1 VLPRTHSHSAT
12 NSAADPVASALPARP
27 SPAPDYIERNR
38 HAWEQWA
45 TSHIAAGRRA
55 WQADELT
62 WGIWS
67 TPESELGLLEGFVEG
82 DDSIELGCGTA
93 AISAWLTR
101 RHFRAVAVD
110 FARAQIRTATALQRE
125 FEVAFSLVG
134 GNAEQVAF
142 DNESFDLAVSEYGVS
157 LWSDPVNWLPEVHR
171 LLRPEGRLVFITNS
185 ALLLTCTPPGGG
197 LPSDRLVRD
206 YFSRYRLEFENDG
219 AVEFHVTHGE
229 WVRLLRSTGFVI
241 DDLIEVQPSPK
252 AAPSVEL
259 VESEWARR
267 WPSEEIWVAH
277 KA

>member
-1 VLPRTHSHSAT
+1 LPRTQSHSAT

-38 HAWEQWA
+38 NAWEQWA

-55 WQADELT
+55 WQTDELT

-67 TPESELGLLEGFVEG
+67 TPESELGLLEGFIEG

-101 RHFRAVAVD
+101 RSFRAVAVD

-125 FEVAFSLVG
+125 FEVSFSLVS
-134 GNAEQVAF
+134 GNAEKVAF
-142 DNESFDLAVSEYGVS
+142 DNDSFDLAVSEYGVS
-157 LWSDPVNWLPEVHR
+157 LWSDPVNWLPEAHR

-197 LPSDRLVRD
+197 LPTDRLARD
-206 YFSRYRLEFENDG
+206 YFSRYRLEFEDDG

-229 WVRLLRSTGFVI
+229 WIRLLRSTGFVI
-241 DDLIEVQPSPK
+241 DDLIEVQPRPK
-252 AAPSVEL
+252 AAPRVEL

>member
-1 VLPRTHSHSAT
+1 LPRTQSPSAT
-12 NSAADPVASALPARP
+12 NSAADRVAPAPHARP
-27 SPAPDYIERNR
+27 SPPPDYIERNR

-55 WQADELT
+55 WQTDELT

-67 TPESELGLLEGFVEG
+67 TPESELGLLAGFVEG

-93 AISAWLTR
+93 AISAWLAR
-101 RHFRAVAVD
+101 LGFRAVAVD

-125 FEVAFSLVG
+125 FEVAFSLVS

-157 LWSDPVNWLPEVHR
+157 LWSDPANWLPEVHR
-171 LLRPEGRLVFITNS
+171 LLRPEGRLVFVTNS

-197 LPSDRLVRD
+197 LPTDRLARD
-206 YFSRYRLEFENDG
+206 YFSRYRLEFEADG

-229 WVRLLRSTGFVI
+229 WIRLLRSTGFVI
-241 DDLIEVQPSPK
+241 DDLIEVQPRPK

-259 VESEWARR
+259 VESEWAQR